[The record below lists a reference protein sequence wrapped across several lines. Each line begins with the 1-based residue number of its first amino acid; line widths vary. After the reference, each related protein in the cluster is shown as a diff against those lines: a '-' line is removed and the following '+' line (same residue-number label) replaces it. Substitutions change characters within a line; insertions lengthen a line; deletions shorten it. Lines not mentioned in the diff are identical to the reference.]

1 MMKNDFYRKVQ
12 EAEWRGATPDELKS
26 LLGRARAKKGMFE
39 GDLEKG
45 ELEIGQVSSLIDE
58 IQSVEDIFK
67 EILKEIRD
75 FNYNQKMFL

>member
-1 MMKNDFYRKVQ
+1 
-12 EAEWRGATPDELKS
+12 
-26 LLGRARAKKGMFE
+26 MFE

-58 IQSVEDIFK
+58 IQSVEEIFE